1 MCSLEQYNSSVQF
14 SAVQCS
20 EIQKEEKNNTIQ
32 YSKIQY
38 NTIQNNTIQ
47 CSAVQLN
54 GDLFSAARGQKA
66 DIAFPGKVLEPSY
79 PPLGI
84 LGPRTVA
91 NCSVV

>member
-1 MCSLEQYNSSVQF
+1 MQCNAVKYRKKKKIIQYNTV
-14 SAVQCS
+14 
-20 EIQKEEKNNTIQ
+20 KYNTIQ
-32 YSKIQY
+32 YKTIQY
-38 NTIQNNTIQ
+38 
-47 CSAVQLN
+47 SAVQLN